1 VLKALLGEVAVS
13 TEASSIYCIWAK
25 CLFCLQKEMPQ
36 LLPFILLKNAEVTIN
51 FDSVNELLDETGKT
65 AGTSWPLRNW
75 ADLSSLVKPP
85 LSFSL
90 I

>member
-1 VLKALLGEVAVS
+1 MLKALLGEVAVS
-13 TEASSIYCIWAK
+13 TEALYIVFG
-25 CLFCLQKEMPQ
+25 LNVFCLQKEMPQ

-65 AGTSWPLRNW
+65 AGTTWPLRNW